1 MRETQVLFLGREHP
15 LEEGM
20 ATHSSPLA
28 WRLPWTEEPGEL
40 SPRGRK
46 DSDSTERLLTLSLT
60 LNDNNAIIIQA
71 GSW

>member
-1 MRETQVLFLGREHP
+1 
-15 LEEGM
+15 M